1 MLLRHGLKL
10 RTQPVPWTTRS
21 RPRSTPVRARAISP
35 AGESW
40 IGTAEMGARVAEF
53 ILAEALE
60 GLS

>member
-10 RTQPVPWTTRS
+10 PDAASAVDDAVAAG
-21 RPRSTPVRARAISP
+21 STPVRARAISP